1 MRDIAAAGPARR
13 LCRIT
18 AHSGKS
24 PPLVGTWFSAT
35 RVYGSRSAG
44 HSAAFRAGPGAD
56 LAQVQVHRMRRI
68 CCPSQ
73 SRLSASSTTP
83 AGVAR
88 WTGLWV
94 ESGCLASQ
102 AAERHQRQIAPQ
114 GRDVRRR
121 DAQDRFGTNP
131 EPPPP
136 ARLNHS
142 GRRRPCAPQRL
153 GFHLRYQYVLA
164 RLALQVVHQRTGNEM
179 ADDRGLVGLAYPAR
193 QSGGLVGLAYPERYS
208 GCYDRITPAGRLPP
222 IMDRPVVPEISEGGF
237 CEQGGGGDAVITT
250 AIALGIR
257 EANKAAA
264 LARGIREANKAA
276 IIGHL
281 VSGALVNYLQGETGE
296 DILIPEVETEALWR
310 ARAAAAGVI

>member
-131 EPPPP
+131 EPPPSR
-136 ARLNHS
+136 ALKS
-142 GRRRPCAPQRL
+142 LRPPPP
-153 GFHLRYQYVLA
+153 LRATTPRFPPPVSVCPRPS
-164 RLALQVVHQRTGNEM
+164 RLAGSSPTHRKR
-179 ADDRGLVGLAYPAR
+179 D
-193 QSGGLVGLAYPERYS
+193 
-208 GCYDRITPAGRLPP
+208 GR
-222 IMDRPVVPEISEGGF
+222 
-237 CEQGGGGDAVITT
+237 
-250 AIALGIR
+250 
-257 EANKAAA
+257 
-264 LARGIREANKAA
+264 
-276 IIGHL
+276 
-281 VSGALVNYLQGETGE
+281 
-296 DILIPEVETEALWR
+296 
-310 ARAAAAGVI
+310 